1 MQGTIVSIG
10 NELLIGKTI
19 NTNLSIIAKTLY
31 AMGIE
36 VNQALCVKDDLKSI
50 HQTLSRIDDDFIII
64 TGGLGPT
71 PDDLTKE
78 AVCAFYGLELTLHQQ
93 SLTRIEEAFKSMHK
107 PMDKSNLKQAYFP
120 SSAIVLNNDNGTA
133 PGAIF
138 QVGKQTIVLLPGP
151 PTELMPMLEPVKAY
165 LLDHLDYEV
174 FHGGY
179 LVVGVGESEMEHRLD
194 GFYDAHQNVIIA
206 PYAGLGEIQYIFTSK
221 DATALKTALKAF
233 YKRFKDVIVGPY
245 DTPLEH
251 IVVQT
256 LQAQNKTISFAE
268 SCTGGLLAGRLINV
282 PGASRVFNES
292 YVLYSDAAKIKQLGV
307 HQSIID
313 QFGAVSNQ
321 CVYELSY
328 QLAQRTSSDISVSVS
343 GIAGPE
349 GGTDDKPVGTVY
361 FGITHEGRTKTVHHI
376 FAGDR
381 QMIRQKAVAFALN
394 LVIKTLTL
402 AHEDIH

>member
-1 MQGTIVSIG
+1 MQGTILSIG

-36 VNQALCVKDDLKSI
+36 VNQALCVKDDVHSI
-50 HQTLSRIDDDFIII
+50 HQALSQIDDAFIII

-93 SLTRIEEAFKSMHK
+93 SLKRIKDTFKTMHK
-107 PMDKSNLKQAYFP
+107 TMDNSNLKQAYFP
-120 SSAIVLNNDNGTA
+120 KSAIVLNNDNGTA

-138 QVGKQTIVLLPGP
+138 QVGHQTIVLLPGP
-151 PTELMPMLEPVKAY
+151 PTELMPMLEPVKTY
-165 LLDHLDYEV
+165 LLEHLDFEV

-179 LVVGVGESEMEHRLD
+179 LVVGIGESEMEHQLE
-194 GFYDAHQNVIIA
+194 GFYNAHKDVLIA

-221 DATALKTALKAF
+221 DETALKNALKAF
-233 YKRFKDVIVGPY
+233 HKRFRDVIVGPY

-251 IVVQT
+251 IVVQA

-282 PGASRVFNES
+282 PGVSHVFNES
-292 YVLYSDAAKIKQLGV
+292 YVLYSDNAKIKRLGV

-328 QLAQRTSSDISVSVS
+328 QLAQRTGADISVSVS
-343 GIAGPE
+343 GIAGPD
-349 GGTDDKPVGTVY
+349 GGTKDKPVGTVF
-361 FGITHEGRTKTVHHI
+361 FGITHEGRTKTMHHI
-376 FAGDR
+376 FVGDR

-394 LVIKTLTL
+394 LVIKTLT
-402 AHEDIH
+402 